1 MMRAGARGLMMAVLT
16 LGLTACP
23 EEDVKYGRLTM
34 RITDSPG
41 DFDELWIDIQ
51 GVEVNTK
58 GGNPTE
64 GWVALPDVTVGRYN
78 LIELAAGRDSTFLDI
93 EHPMSY
99 YEQFRL
105 LIGNDNAVVIDGTEY
120 PLPLASSDFSKIRF
134 KNPISIVEG
143 FNFIVLL
150 DVDAAESV
158 RETAPGEF
166 VFEPT
171 ISMLF
176 VDTQG
181 SVEGTINPAD
191 ERVAVYAVANSD
203 TVKTTFSDAT
213 TGKFLLRGLAAGR
226 YNIILEPGE
235 NSSYLPKTINQ
246 VVVLLQ
252 ETSQLGTQDLPQ

>member
-1 MMRAGARGLMMAVLT
+1 MMAVLA
-16 LGLTACP
+16 LALTACP
-23 EEDVKYGRLTM
+23 EEEEKYGRLIM

-64 GWVALPDVTVGRYN
+64 GWVALPEVAAGRYN
-78 LIELAAGRDSTFLDI
+78 LIELSAGRDSTFLDI
-93 EHPMSY
+93 ELPMSY

-105 LIGNDNAVVIDGTEY
+105 LIGNNNAVVIDGTEY
-120 PLPLASSDFSKIRF
+120 PLPLVSSDFSKLRF
-134 KNPISIVEG
+134 KNPLSIVEG
-143 FNFIVLL
+143 FNFLVLL

-166 VFEPT
+166 VFEPS

-176 VDTQG
+176 ADTQG
-181 SVEGTINPAD
+181 SVEGTVNPPG
-191 ERVAVYAVANSD
+191 ESVAVYAVANSD
-203 TVKTTFSDAT
+203 TAKTTFSDVT
-213 TGKFLLRGLAAGR
+213 TGKFLLRGLAPGR
-226 YNIILEPGE
+226 YDIILEPGE
-235 NSSYLPKTINQ
+235 SSTYLPKTINQ
-246 VVVLLQ
+246 VVVLMQ